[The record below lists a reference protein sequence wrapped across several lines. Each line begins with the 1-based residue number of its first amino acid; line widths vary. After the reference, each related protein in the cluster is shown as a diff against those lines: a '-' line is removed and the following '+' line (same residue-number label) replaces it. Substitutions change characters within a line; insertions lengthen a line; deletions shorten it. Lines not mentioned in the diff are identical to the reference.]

1 MYFVTGYQNYLGENK
16 LKTEYNLYSLRK
28 RIFAS
33 ICVISF
39 IFLLLIARLFYI
51 QVISAPNLQAK
62 AESQWTR
69 DLPITAE
76 RGKIYD
82 SNGAALAVSYT
93 TYNVYTRYKEIKDL
107 NVHVDD
113 SFMSN
118 EEGKK
123 VLNIVLDSE
132 DIIDLNKVTDASRI
146 INKIMDTHEE
156 LLQDCDELD
165 IYSKEKGVNENE

>member
-1 MYFVTGYQNYLGENK
+1 MLEK
-16 LKTEYNLYSLRK
+16 
-28 RIFAS
+28 I
-33 ICVISF
+33 
-39 IFLLLIARLFYI
+39 
-51 QVISAPNLQAK
+51 K
-62 AESQWTR
+62 ALVDE
-69 DLPITAE
+69 
-76 RGKIYD
+76 
-82 SNGAALAVSYT
+82 
-93 TYNVYTRYKEIKDL
+93 EIKDL

-146 INKIMDTHEE
+146 INKIMDAHEE